1 MNQNYEQNPNFY
13 RPLPDE
19 FSSDERALDALIA
32 QDVANQSHPK
42 GLTDRIYTASV
53 DFLPVQAEQPA
64 LRFPAQER
72 TRLTHPLWGRLA
84 LAACLVLAFFVF
96 IRLPSHETLQ
106 PVAKLVSADEWDWM
120 NARPT
125 DNEEATVG
133 YLLDTSDLSSDD
145 ILGDLAS
152 LVQELDM

>member
-1 MNQNYEQNPNFY
+1 MWPINPIQ
-13 RPLPDE
+13 RGLQTESIPLRWI
-19 FSSDERALDALIA
+19 FFLSRQSSRHCVFRLRKERG
-32 QDVANQSHPK
+32 SP
-42 GLTDRIYTASV
+42 
-53 DFLPVQAEQPA
+53 
-64 LRFPAQER
+64 
-72 TRLTHPLWGRLA
+72 HPLWGRLA